1 MLAILPA
8 SAHTL
13 RLVFC
18 NVLKYIASAL
28 YTRNYTKIKRAAYSS
43 SFIGLFSTCWTKHV
57 LRRTVAFNIYLQVFV
72 TGTNVTVINLCPEMF
87 EPLPRSEEEFIHF
100 NAQLKTTVSEQT
112 TVPMN

>member
-8 SAHTL
+8 SAL
-13 RLVFC
+13 NLWLVFC

-28 YTRNYTKIKRAAYSS
+28 YTRNYTEIKRAAYSS
-43 SFIGLFSTCWTKHV
+43 SFIGLFSTYWTKHV

-87 EPLPRSEEEFIHF
+87 EPLPRSEEELSTLMH
-100 NAQLKTTVSEQT
+100 N
-112 TVPMN
+112 